1 MKLDILGNVYLGDV
15 LVLGGNI
22 TVTEMLHPV
31 YGVPVFSPAVD
42 VTSNIDIEY
51 FRNVLLQGAIDS
63 SIIKFKGE
71 CYVVDT
77 DSTMYCIT
85 EHSGYFDETGFRVDL
100 PVNEM
105 TYKEFIDSLVEI
117 GYVV

>member
-1 MKLDILGNVYLGDV
+1 MKLDILGNVYLDDI

-42 VTSNIDIEY
+42 VTSNIDIEH
-51 FRNVLLQGAIDS
+51 FRNVVLKGATNS

-71 CYVVDT
+71 CSVVDT
-77 DSTMYCIT
+77 VSTMYCIT
-85 EHSGYFDETGFRVDL
+85 EHSGYFDDTGFLVDL

-105 TYKEFIDSLVEI
+105 TYKEFIDKLVEI
-117 GYVV
+117 GYVE